1 MMHLMTAT
9 EGNSPMNKASAE
21 ILVFT
26 PTPNEFKAVS
36 NHVAGSSFK
45 NFIVKVVESGP
56 GKINAAFK
64 TAAEIMPRL
73 ATGRRPSFVI
83 GAGTSGSLSV
93 ELTSGE
99 MVVSSSVVI
108 SDWCM
113 ENDSERLH
121 GDYGLF
127 SYHSLEPQVADEIA
141 LSCPDPT
148 VAKLMGQL
156 EKRGFKRGRI
166 MTSDTFVAGP
176 RNKLNLGREFK
187 CLACDME
194 SGAYAYAAQR
204 LLGGLP
210 WFNLRVVADTL
221 DESLHDYF
229 NKEIDMV
236 NVLGAKTA
244 QALTILDELLL
255 NDGS

>member
-1 MMHLMTAT
+1 MMHMMTAAQ
-9 EGNSPMNKASAE
+9 GNLPMNKASSE

-26 PTPNEFKAVS
+26 PTPNEFKAVR
-36 NHVAGSSFK
+36 NHVAGSSFQ

-64 TAAEIMPRL
+64 MAAEIIPRL
-73 ATGRRPSFVI
+73 AAGRRPAFVM

-93 ELTSGE
+93 ELVSGE
-99 MVVSSSVVI
+99 MVVSSSAVI
-108 SDWCM
+108 SDWRM
-113 ENDSERLH
+113 ENDSERFH

-127 SYHSLEPQVADEIA
+127 SYHKLEPRVVDEIA
-141 LSCPDPT
+141 LNCPDPT
-148 VAKLMGQL
+148 VIKLMGQL
-156 EKRGFKRGRI
+156 EKAGFKRGRM

-176 RNKLNLGREFK
+176 RHKLNLGREFK

-194 SGAYAYAAQR
+194 SGAYAYAAQH

-229 NKEIDMV
+229 SKEIDMV
-236 NVLGAKTA
+236 DVLGTKTA

-255 NDGS
+255 NDGP